1 MRRGL
6 VCLIERLIV
15 DILVSLGLTERPL
28 VMPDEYKIIGSPIDS
43 YRQLYAYGRK
53 HLLKYTKRSQPSWL
67 NDYK

>member
-1 MRRGL
+1 MRMGL
-6 VCLIERLIV
+6 VRLIERLIV
-15 DILVSLGLTERPL
+15 DILVSLGLTEPL

-43 YRQLYAYGRK
+43 YRQLYAYGKK